1 MDFSQ
6 AGHRVIERHFEGQ
19 ILLLQPPNLGKTTVL
34 PALPMVA
41 PPGGSIAVVD
51 EMGDNVLDAM

>member
-1 MDFSQ
+1 M
-6 AGHRVIERHFEGQ
+6 
-19 ILLLQPPNLGKTTVL
+19 LLRPPNLGKTTVL
-34 PALPMVA
+34 LALPMVV

>member
-1 MDFSQ
+1 M
-6 AGHRVIERHFEGQ
+6 
-19 ILLLQPPNLGKTTVL
+19 LLQPPNNLGKTTVL

>member
-1 MDFSQ
+1 M
-6 AGHRVIERHFEGQ
+6 
-19 ILLLQPPNLGKTTVL
+19 LLKPPNLGKTTVL